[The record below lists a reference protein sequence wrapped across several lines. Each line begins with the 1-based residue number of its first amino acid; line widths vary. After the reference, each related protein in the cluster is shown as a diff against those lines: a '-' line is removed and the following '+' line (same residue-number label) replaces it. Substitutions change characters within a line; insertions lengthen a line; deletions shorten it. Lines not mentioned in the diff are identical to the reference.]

1 MQKTALLVD
10 DSRVARMTLKKL
22 LVEHEFDVTE
32 LASGEDAINHLQSA
46 AMLPDII
53 FMDVMMDGIDG
64 LTATRQIKANQ
75 TFSAIPVV
83 ICTGNDTEADRD
95 NALATG
101 AMAVLSKPPAAES
114 LANLLVKFEQF
125 RAEQIENEPALEP
138 ATPPESEP
146 VAASHYDETQLA
158 QKVMAQIEQSLLTEL
173 KQDMRNMAE
182 DISRQVAADTAEQF
196 VGTEVKASLDRL
208 MPELTRQLMAQVT
221 QLTETTAENIAKQAA
236 RDTLAKSAE
245 NTLRRVASELDLG
258 SMVFQTLSSE
268 GVSWLKHQEQKLQT
282 QLSQQLQQTS
292 QTAINQI
299 LENSLE
305 QRISPLVTAQVNKLF
320 AQQERKDQP
329 EDQDFSEPSA
339 AIARLNKLVIGLGLG
354 LIAVAVAVGAS
365 FL

>member
-22 LVEHEFDVTE
+22 LVEHEFDVIE
-32 LASGEDAINHLQSA
+32 LASGEDAINHLQST

-53 FMDVMMDGIDG
+53 FMDVMMDGMDG
-64 LTATRQIKANQ
+64 LTATRQIKADP

-83 ICTGNDTEADRD
+83 ICTGNDTEADID

-114 LANLLVKFEQF
+114 LANLIVKFEQF
-125 RAEQIENEPALEP
+125 RAEQIESEPVVEP
-138 ATPPESEP
+138 ATPPQSEP
-146 VAASHYDETQLA
+146 VAVPDIDETQLA
-158 QKVMAQIEQSLLTEL
+158 EKVMAQIEQSLVTDL

-182 DISRQVAADTAEQF
+182 DISRQVAADTAEQI
-196 VGTEVKASLDRL
+196 VGAEVKATLDRL
-208 MPELTRQLMAQVT
+208 MPELTQHMMTQVT
-221 QLTETTAENIAKQAA
+221 QFTETTAETIAKQAA
-236 RDTLAKSAE
+236 RDTLTKSAE
-245 NTLRRVASELDLG
+245 NTLRRLASELDLG
-258 SMVFQTLSSE
+258 AMVFQTLSSE

-292 QTAINQI
+292 QAAIDEI

-305 QRISPLVTAQVNKLF
+305 QRISPLVTAQVNKIV
-320 AQQERKDQP
+320 AQQAVKDQP
-329 EDQDFSEPSA
+329 EDQDASEQTA
-339 AIARLNKLVIGLGLG
+339 AIARLNKLVFGLGIG
-354 LIAVAVAVGAS
+354 LIAVAVGLVAT

>member
-22 LVEHEFDVTE
+22 LVEHEFDVIE
-32 LASGEDAINHLQSA
+32 FASGEDAINHLQSA

-64 LTATRQIKANQ
+64 LTATRQIKADP

-95 NALATG
+95 NAFATG

-125 RAEQIENEPALEP
+125 RAQQIEHEPVVEP
-138 ATPPESEP
+138 ATLRPSEP
-146 VAASHYDETQLA
+146 VVASDSDETQLA

-173 KQDMRNMAE
+173 KQDLRNMAE
-182 DISRQVAADTAEQF
+182 DISRQVAADTAEQL
-196 VGTEVKASLDRL
+196 VAAEVKATLDKL
-208 MPELTRQLMAQVT
+208 MPELTQQLIAQVT
-221 QLTETTAENIAKQAA
+221 QLTETTAQTIAKQAT

-258 SMVFQTLSSE
+258 TMVFQTLSSE
-268 GVSWLKHQEQKLQT
+268 GASWLKHQEQKLQT
-282 QLSQQLQQTS
+282 QLNQQLLQTS
-292 QTAINQI
+292 QIVINEI

-320 AQQERKDQP
+320 AQQVVKDQP
-329 EDQDFSEPSA
+329 EDRGASEQSA
-339 AIARLNKLVIGLGLG
+339 AIARLNKLVIGLGIG
-354 LIAVAVAVGAS
+354 LIIVVVAVGVS
-365 FL
+365 FF